1 MTRWWK
7 MRIKFHDQSLPVY
20 IKAEAINTEG
30 YKTFTWTTTYNVDI
44 DLQPVKS
51 DSTLKAYGLQ
61 KDDARKG
68 FVDNS
73 TGTPVGSV
81 IKATDANYEVV
92 GIHNWYDHAELICRR
107 YEGAL

>member
-1 MTRWWK
+1 
-7 MRIKFHDQSLPVY
+7 MRIKFNDLSLPVY
-20 IKAEAINTEG
+20 TKAESISSEG

-51 DSTLKAYGLQ
+51 DSTLRAYGLQ
-61 KDDARKG
+61 KDDARLG

-81 IKATDANYEVV
+81 IKSSDANYEVV
-92 GIHNWYDHAELICRR
+92 GIHNWYSHSELIFRR